1 MASVPP
7 VAVAV
12 LAAGQSRR
20 FGSADKLAA
29 ELRGSMLGLHVCR
42 TLAPLPIAHRWVIA
56 AGENHPCAAGWRAA
70 GFAVAINADAAS
82 GMGSSVALAAR
93 LARQAGACAL
103 LIALADMPLVPAA
116 FFADLLELAEPAALF
131 AAHNGNAPTP
141 PALLGS
147 DHFGQLMQASGDQGA
162 RTLLAAARCLPCDP
176 ALLVDID
183 DPAALARLA

>member
-29 ELRGSMLGLHVCR
+29 ELRGTMLGLHACR
-42 TLAPLPIAHRWVIA
+42 TLAPLPFAQRWVIA
-56 AGENHPCAAGWRAA
+56 ASENHLCADGWRES
-70 GFAVAINADAAS
+70 GFSIVPNPLAES
-82 GMGSSVALAAR
+82 GMGSSVAQAAQLAEE
-93 LARQAGACAL
+93 AGAAAL

-116 FFADLLELAEPAALF
+116 FFADLLEQAAPSALF